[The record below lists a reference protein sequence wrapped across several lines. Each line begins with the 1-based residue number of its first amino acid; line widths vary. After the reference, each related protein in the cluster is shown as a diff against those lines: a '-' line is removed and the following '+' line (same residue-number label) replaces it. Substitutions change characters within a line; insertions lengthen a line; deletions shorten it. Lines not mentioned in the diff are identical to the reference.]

1 MLKTK
6 SEISLILD
14 KIVNIYPN
22 AKTELNYKTPFQFI
36 IAVILSAQTTDRQVN
51 KVTNNFFKIVKNAE
65 DITKLSLLEIEQ
77 NLKSINFYKNKSKF
91 IKLCWEK
98 LVFEFNSK
106 IPNNLQML
114 MTFPWIWI
122 KSAKVILSNLY
133 NLPYVWVDTH
143 IHRICNRI
151 GIIKTKKP
159 EDTDKK
165 IEEIFSQKQKMN
177 IHNSLVL
184 FWRYICK
191 AKNPKC
197 NECIINKYCN
207 YLKKL

>member
-77 NLKSINFYKNKSKF
+77 NLKSINFYKNKSRF
-91 IKLCWEK
+91 IKLC
-98 LVFEFNSK
+98 
-106 IPNNLQML
+106 
-114 MTFPWIWI
+114 
-122 KSAKVILSNLY
+122 
-133 NLPYVWVDTH
+133 
-143 IHRICNRI
+143 
-151 GIIKTKKP
+151 
-159 EDTDKK
+159 
-165 IEEIFSQKQKMN
+165 
-177 IHNSLVL
+177 
-184 FWRYICK
+184 
-191 AKNPKC
+191 
-197 NECIINKYCN
+197 
-207 YLKKL
+207 